1 MDQSGGPQQVVDI
14 VEAPS
19 NSNSNSKEEGDR
31 VDSCY
36 SKTATKLGVL
46 HIFCGV
52 ITFIC
57 GMLIGLLDGNG
68 LVDSNRNK
76 IIWDKCSTGHQTI
89 ILGL

>member
-1 MDQSGGPQQVVDI
+1 MDQCGGPQEVVDI
-14 VEAPS
+14 VEAPP
-19 NSNSNSKEEGDR
+19 NTNSNSKGEGDR

-76 IIWDKCSTGHQTI
+76 II
-89 ILGL
+89 

>member
-19 NSNSNSKEEGDR
+19 NTNSNSNTKGKGDR

-36 SKTATKLGVL
+36 SKLGVL
-46 HIFCGV
+46 HIFSGV

-76 IIWDKCSTGHQTI
+76 II
-89 ILGL
+89 